1 MAISENARTVL
12 EKRYLIKDEN
22 GETVE
27 TVEGMFQRVA
37 GAIAASDKLH
47 DPNAE
52 VEKTAKTFYD
62 MMTELEFLP
71 NSPTLMNAGRPLGQL
86 SACFVLPVEDSM
98 EDIFEA
104 IKQAALIHK
113 SGGGTG
119 FSFSR
124 LRQQGSTVN
133 STGGVAS
140 GPISFMKV
148 FNMATE
154 AVKQGGTR
162 RGANMGILR
171 IDHPDIMDF
180 IDCKANNKEINNFNI
195 SVGLTEEFMNAVE
208 QNTDY
213 DLVDPHSKK
222 PVGKLHAKTVFEHI
236 VDAAWHNGEPGIIF
250 LDRLN
255 RDNIVPSQGEIES
268 TNPCGEQPLL
278 PYESCNLGSVNLTK
292 MLKITD
298 GKCGFDWDKLSATV
312 KNAVHFLDNVIDA
325 NKYPLEK
332 IDRVTKQ
339 TRKIGLG
346 VMGWADSL
354 LLMGIPYNSKEAIE
368 LGEKV
373 MKFITSEG
381 RAKSAE
387 LAEAR
392 GSFPL
397 FQESILPKDFPQ
409 RNATITTIAPTGTLS
424 IIAGCSSGVEPVFG
438 YVFVRNIMDGT
449 EMIEVNPILKAE
461 LEKRGLYTEALMKR
475 IAKEGTIAHLEELP
489 GELRR
494 VFVSAHDISPEDH
507 IRMQAA
513 FQRGTDNA
521 VSKTVNF
528 ANSATREE
536 VAEVYSLAFHL
547 GCKGVTIYRDGSR
560 NEQVLNIGKVKKD
573 GEPAE
578 EPAKEA
584 RIMPRPR
591 PDTVMGI
598 TERVKIGCGNL
609 YITVN
614 YDDKGICEVFTN
626 TGKAGGCPSQSE
638 ATARLASIALRS
650 GIDVKSIVDQLK
662 GIRCPSTIRQ
672 PGLKCTSCPDAIA
685 KTIERVYRQQM
696 ELGKWP
702 AVPEFASRPMP
713 APPQTQAC
721 PIKGK
726 DDVAGKMHFCPECG
740 AKLEH
745 EGGCVMCRQCG
756 YSKCG

>member
-662 GIRCPSTIRQ
+662 
-672 PGLKCTSCPDAIA
+672 
-685 KTIERVYRQQM
+685 
-696 ELGKWP
+696 
-702 AVPEFASRPMP
+702 
-713 APPQTQAC
+713 
-721 PIKGK
+721 
-726 DDVAGKMHFCPECG
+726 
-740 AKLEH
+740 
-745 EGGCVMCRQCG
+745 
-756 YSKCG
+756 